1 MLFQSEKRLEI
12 KKNRITPTI
21 AKETILYK
29 IDFLDITSFTK
40 WLIDSYHY
48 YIAILITIK
57 MKKLLRKI
65 YLIILF
71 GAFCLGLINLPYIF
85 RSNSPDNYSPE
96 ITKSVILSSNT
107 IFIPSLSLS
116 APTIFPNSADEK
128 ELQIALQNGVA
139 HYTTTALPGTYGNSV
154 FVGHSS
160 DYVWAKGNYKTIF
173 SNLPELSLGETIFIS
188 DDEQTY
194 KYSII
199 ETKIVDE
206 NDTTIFDQ
214 KKYERRLL
222 TLQTSY
228 PLGTALKRYV
238 VVAETK

>member
-1 MLFQSEKRLEI
+1 
-12 KKNRITPTI
+12 
-21 AKETILYK
+21 
-29 IDFLDITSFTK
+29 
-40 WLIDSYHY
+40 
-48 YIAILITIK
+48 
-57 MKKLLRKI
+57 MKKLLDKL
-65 YLIILF
+65 YLIVLF
-71 GAFCLGLINLPYIF
+71 GAFFTGVINFPYIF
-85 RSNSPDNYSPE
+85 
-96 ITKSVILSSNT
+96 KSDYPGTNLPKNFELSANT
-107 IFIPSLSLS
+107 IYIPALSLS
-116 APTIFPNSADEK
+116 APTVFPGANDEK
-128 ELQIALQNGVA
+128 KLQIALQNGVA
-139 HYTTTALPGTYGNSV
+139 HYTSTALPGTYGNSM

-173 SNLPELSLGETIFIS
+173 SNLPELSLGEIIFIS

-199 ETKIVDE
+199 ETKIVDK

-238 VVAETK
+238 VVAEMK